1 MGKGPRRG
9 VGTTSRCMD
18 ALVRVTLFSLLTP
31 TALAQ
36 APGAD
41 TSDSTS
47 APATAA
53 PDGAQ
58 APVAEVQIT
67 GTRIVRDG
75 YKAPTP
81 VTVLSK
87 DTLDAMAPNNIA
99 DALNQLPQMMSG
111 VTPTSQPAGISG
123 GALGVNELNLRDLGT
138 NRTLILLDGK
148 RVINSSIS
156 AGYSAPDVNTIP
168 SALVSRVD
176 TVTGGASAAYGS
188 DALAGV
194 VNFLLDHDFTGIKG
208 EAEGGVTT
216 YGDDGN
222 YSASVAMGTP
232 FGSDSRG
239 HFLLSGEVAHNEGIS
254 GVPRPWN
261 ANNAS
266 VITNPA
272 WTATNGQPYYLVARQ
287 IGLSN
292 GTPGGLITRGPLQ
305 GVMFGPGG
313 VPTLFNYGLVST
325 NNVMSG
331 GDWQESRI
339 DNGLDLD
346 AHILRENVFSRVSFD
361 LTDNVQVYGEGQ
373 WAHTDAGDTATPN
386 RRLDNLTIQASNPFV
401 PASIAAQL
409 AALGQTSFVMGTT
422 NGDIGRIVVD
432 NGRTLARWDV
442 GATGHFGLFGSRWT
456 WDAYY
461 QRSGEGIDSHSLN
474 DAITPNYLLAV
485 DAVRSPT
492 TGAIVCR
499 SSLTNPGNGC
509 VPYDPMGIG
518 VNSQAAIDYVT
529 GSGFRHDSL
538 YQDVGAA
545 NVHGEP
551 FSTWAGPVSLA
562 LGAEHRRETVSGYS
576 TALDAA
582 NAFFTGD
589 YHASHGAYNV
599 SEGFIETVVPLAK
612 DLPGAKALDL
622 NAAARATDYS
632 TSGYVT
638 TWKIGASYTP
648 VSDLRFRATR
658 SRDIRAPSLG
668 ELFSAGQSTTGA
680 PLYDP
685 FTKTNVSNSISLSK
699 GNPLLQPEEADTTE
713 FGVVFSPSF
722 LPGFE
727 ASVDYYN
734 IDINGAIQVPNSQT
748 VVNLC
753 YQGNSALCADIQRTA
768 GVISLVVTSPENIL
782 SEKTRGLDIEASYHM
797 ALADLYGAWK
807 GDLSLRV
814 LGTYVMSLE
823 TIGSTGVVEGS
834 GVLGGTY
841 GAFGSAVST
850 GLSSPKFV
858 SQAFLTYNLDPVSTL
873 ITARYVGDGVYNN
886 AFASCASGCPAG
898 NTYSINDNHI
908 PSNVVFGL
916 YVNYKLLADKDAN
929 VFLGIDNVLNR
940 APPIIGGN
948 TMNTYYLGQA
958 NSDYYD
964 RIGRMFR
971 VGVRFK
977 L

>member
-1 MGKGPRRG
+1 MGTGLYGGVRRALRCSGALAG
-9 VGTTSRCMD
+9 V
-18 ALVRVTLFSLLTP
+18 ALFITR
-31 TALAQ
+31 TALSQ
-36 APGAD
+36 
-41 TSDSTS
+41 T
-47 APATAA
+47 PAVG
-53 PDGAQ
+53 PDGATPATST
-58 APVAEVQIT
+58 APAAAAQGPLAEVQIT
-67 GTRIVRDG
+67 GTRVVRDG
-75 YKAPTP
+75 YQAPTP
-81 VTVLSK
+81 VTVLGK
-87 DTLDAMAPNNIA
+87 DTLDALAPNNIA

-156 AGYSAPDVNTIP
+156 AGFSAPDVNTVP
-168 SALVSRVD
+168 SALISRVD
-176 TVTGGASAAYGS
+176 VVTGGASAAYGS

-194 VNFLLDHDFTGIKG
+194 VNFVLDHDFTGIKG
-208 EAEGGVTT
+208 EAEGGIST
-216 YGDDGN
+216 YADDGN
-222 YSASVAMGTP
+222 YSASIALGTP
-232 FGSDSRG
+232 FGPDSRG
-239 HFLLSGEVAHNEGIS
+239 HFLLAGEVAHNAGIS
-254 GVPRPWN
+254 GNPRPWN
-261 ANNAS
+261 ADNAS

-272 WTATNGQPYYLVARQ
+272 WTQTNGLPYYLVARQ

-292 GTPGGLITRGPLQ
+292 GTPGGLITEGPLK
-305 GVMFGPGG
+305 GVTFGPGG
-313 VPTLFNYGLVST
+313 VPTMFNYGLVST

-346 AHILRENVFSRVSFD
+346 AHVLRENVFSRLSFD
-361 LTDNVQVYGEGQ
+361 VTDKIQVYGEIQ
-373 WAHTDAGDTATPN
+373 WAYTDAGDTATPN
-386 RRLDNLTIQASNPFV
+386 RRLDNLTLQASNPFV
-401 PASIAAQL
+401 PAAIAAQL

-422 NGDIGRIVVD
+422 NGDIGRVEVE

-442 GATGHFGLFGSRWT
+442 GASGRFALLGSDWN

-461 QRSGEGIDSHSLN
+461 QRSGEGIDSHALN
-474 DAITPNYLLAV
+474 NAITANYLLAV
-485 DAVRSPT
+485 DAVRDPA

-499 SSLTNPGNGC
+499 SSLTTPGNGC
-509 VPYDPMGIG
+509 VPYNPIGTG
-518 VNSQAAIDYVT
+518 VNTQAAIDYVT

-545 NVHGEP
+545 NVHGAP
-551 FSTWAGPVSLA
+551 LSSWAGPVSLA
-562 LGAEHRRETVSGYS
+562 LGVEHRRETVSGDS
-576 TALDAA
+576 TALDAE

-589 YHASHGAYNV
+589 YHASHGAYDV
-599 SEGFIETVVPLAK
+599 SEGFVETVVPLAK
-612 DLPGAKALDL
+612 DLPGAQALDL

-668 ELFSAGQSTTGA
+668 ELFSAGQATTGA

-685 FTKTNVSNSISLSK
+685 FTRTNVSNSISLSK
-699 GNPLLQPEEADTTE
+699 GNSLLQPEEADTTE
-713 FGVVFSPSF
+713 FGVVFSPRF

-734 IDINGAIQVPNSQT
+734 IDINSAIQVPNSQT

-753 YQGNSALCADIQRTA
+753 YQGNSALCSDIQRTA
-768 GVISLVVTSPENIL
+768 GIITLVVTSPENIL
-782 SEKTRGLDIEASYHM
+782 SEKTRGLDIEASYRM
-797 ALADLYGAWK
+797 ALAALHNGWK

-823 TIGSTGVVEGS
+823 TSGSTGVVEGS

-858 SQAFLTYNLDPVSTL
+858 SQAFLTYDLDPLSALV
-873 ITARYVGDGVYNN
+873 TARYVGDGVYNN
-886 AFASCASGCPAG
+886 AFASCAAGCPAG
-898 NTYSINDNHI
+898 SQYSINDNHI
-908 PSNVVFGL
+908 PSNIVFGL
-916 YVNYKLLADKDAN
+916 YLNYKLFADRDAT

-940 APPIIGGN
+940 YPPIIGGN

-971 VGVRFK
+971 AGVRFK

>member
-1 MGKGPRRG
+1 MGTGPRCG
-9 VGTTSRCMD
+9 VGMVSRCIGVLVSV
-18 ALVRVTLFSLLTP
+18 ALFITP
-31 TALAQ
+31 TRTALAQ
-36 APGAD
+36 TPAP
-41 TSDSTS
+41 S
-47 APATAA
+47 TAA
-53 PDGAQ
+53 TEGAQ
-58 APVAEVQIT
+58 GQLEQVQIT

-75 YKAPTP
+75 YQAPTP

-87 DTLDAMAPNNIA
+87 DILDALAPNNIA

-123 GALGVNELNLRDLGT
+123 GALGVNELNLRDLGS

-156 AGYSAPDVNTIP
+156 AGFSAPDVNTIP

-176 TVTGGASAAYGS
+176 IVTGGASAAYGS

-194 VNFLLDHDFTGIKG
+194 VNFVLDHDFTGIKG
-208 EAEGGVTT
+208 EAEGGVST

-239 HFLLSGEVAHNEGIS
+239 HFLLAGEVAHNEGIS
-254 GVPRPWN
+254 GTPRPWN
-261 ANNAS
+261 ADNAS

-272 WTATNGQPYYLVARQ
+272 WTPTNAAPYYLVARQ

-292 GTPGGLITRGPLQ
+292 GTPGGLITEGPLK
-305 GVMFGPGG
+305 GVVFGPGG
-313 VPTLFNYGLVST
+313 VPTMFNYGLVST

-331 GDWQESRI
+331 GDWEESRI

-346 AHILRENVFSRVSFD
+346 AHILRENVFSRLSFD
-361 LTDNVQVYGEGQ
+361 VTDHVQVYGEAQ
-373 WAHTDAGDTATPN
+373 WAYTDAGDTATPN

-409 AALGQTSFVMGTT
+409 AALGQSSFVMGTT
-422 NGDIGRIVVD
+422 NGDIGRIVVKND
-432 NGRTLARWDV
+432 RTLARWDV
-442 GATGHFGLFGSRWT
+442 GMTGRFGLLGSEWQ

-485 DAVRSPT
+485 DAVRNPA

-509 VPYDPMGIG
+509 VPYNPLGIG
-518 VNSQAAIDYVT
+518 VNTQAAIDYVT

-551 FSTWAGPVSLA
+551 FSSWAGPVSLA
-562 LGAEHRRETVSGYS
+562 LGAERRRETVSGYS

-589 YHASHGAYNV
+589 YHASHGAYDV

-648 VSDLRFRATR
+648 FSDLRFRATR

-685 FTKTNVSNSISLSK
+685 FTKTNVSNSISLST

-713 FGVVFSPSF
+713 LGVVFSPSF

-753 YQGNSALCADIQRTA
+753 YQGNSALCSDIQRTA

-782 SEKTRGLDIEASYHM
+782 SEKTRGLDIEASYRM
-797 ALADLYGAWK
+797 ALADLHSGWK
-807 GDLSLRV
+807 GDMSLRV

-834 GVLGGTY
+834 GVLGGTF
-841 GAFGSAVST
+841 GAFGSAIST

-858 SQAFLTYNLDPVSTL
+858 SQAFLTYNLDPVSAL
-873 ITARYVGDGVYNN
+873 VTARYVGDGVYNN
-886 AFASCASGCPAG
+886 AFASCTAGCPVG
-898 NTYSINDNHI
+898 SDYSINDNHI
-908 PSNVVFGL
+908 PSNIVFGL
-916 YVNYKLLADKDAN
+916 YVSYKLFAEKDAN

-940 APPIIGGN
+940 SPPIIGGN

-971 VGVRFK
+971 AGVRFK